1 MESDW
6 NYGMDQPYSFW
17 IGILKLAEKKKK
29 KLKRFKTKQAKTRNI
44 KNSISFANSLYAE
57 KELKEQ

>member
-1 MESDW
+1 
-6 NYGMDQPYSFW
+6 MDQPYLFW

-29 KLKRFKTKQAKTRNI
+29 LKRFKIKQAKTRNI